1 MCKLKS
7 KKKVK
12 ENLQYKLSQIASVW
26 NDFIWEYDFCKRT
39 IKFTPEV
46 RSNYFGDILGY
57 FGDTFDII
65 FENRESKSYSDKFSN
80 QISFLQSIYVQQD
93 FIEELLIIF
102 KCKTNK
108 GDLKKDNNYIINR
121 DIRNELVGHPIRKQ
135 NGKFISSCLFG
146 YNSGSDKIVYLRYH
160 KENNYEF
167 ESMEFEVS
175 DIILRHNNF
184 LVKYFNEILEKLKR
198 ILTSFVKEI
207 EKLEI
212 FTQNKSFPEL
222 LIISSAFFESIFKY
236 DFIYDKESLL
246 KIYARKSEHKRYQN
260 IIDKFY
266 QDLKISLKE
275 KKDLAIEVFQPKKV
289 FEVNENER
297 PVFNIDM
304 IKFVDMSQNTK
315 KENKVIPVTYH
326 YELGK
331 LASKRNLMDFS
342 HFGGTLKLKCAE
354 NQIVLNEL
362 EHMESNIND
371 EIEYYSAFR
380 LIWSELNNND

>member
-1 MCKLKS
+1 M
-7 KKKVK
+7 K

-212 FTQNKSFPEL
+212 FIQNKSFSEL

-380 LIWSELNNND
+380 LMWSELNNND

>member
-1 MCKLKS
+1 M
-7 KKKVK
+7 K
-12 ENLQYKLSQIASVW
+12 ENLQYKLDQIASVW

-65 FENRESKSYSDKFSN
+65 FDNRESKSYSDRFSN

-93 FIEELLIIF
+93 FIEELLLIF

-135 NGKFISSCLFG
+135 SGQFISSCLFG
-146 YNSGSDKIVYLRYH
+146 YNGGSDKITYLRYH
-160 KENNYEF
+160 KDNNYEF

-184 LVKYFNEILEKLKR
+184 LIKYFDEILNKLKR
-198 ILTSFVKEI
+198 ILTNFVKEI
-207 EKLEI
+207 EKLESFI
-212 FTQNKSFPEL
+212 QTKSFNEVL
-222 LIISSAFFESIFKY
+222 NISSAFFESIFKY

-246 KIYARKSEHKRYQN
+246 KIYARRSEHKRYQN
-260 IIDKFY
+260 LIDKFY
-266 QDLKISLKE
+266 RDLKSSLKE
-275 KKDLAIEVFQPKKV
+275 KKDSAIEVFQAKKV
-289 FEVNENER
+289 FEEYEIKR
-297 PVFNIDM
+297 PALNLDI
-304 IKFVDMSQNTK
+304 IKFIDTSKITK
-315 KENKVIPVTYH
+315 TENNVIPVTYN

-331 LASKRNLMDFS
+331 LATKRNLRDFS
-342 HFGGTLKLKCAE
+342 HFGSTLKLKCVE
-354 NQIVLNEL
+354 NKIVLDEL
-362 EHMESNIND
+362 EHMELNFYD
-371 EIEYYSAFR
+371 DIEYYSAFR

>member
-167 ESMEFEVS
+167 
-175 DIILRHNNF
+175 
-184 LVKYFNEILEKLKR
+184 
-198 ILTSFVKEI
+198 
-207 EKLEI
+207 
-212 FTQNKSFPEL
+212 
-222 LIISSAFFESIFKY
+222 
-236 DFIYDKESLL
+236 
-246 KIYARKSEHKRYQN
+246 
-260 IIDKFY
+260 
-266 QDLKISLKE
+266 
-275 KKDLAIEVFQPKKV
+275 
-289 FEVNENER
+289 
-297 PVFNIDM
+297 
-304 IKFVDMSQNTK
+304 
-315 KENKVIPVTYH
+315 
-326 YELGK
+326 
-331 LASKRNLMDFS
+331 
-342 HFGGTLKLKCAE
+342 
-354 NQIVLNEL
+354 
-362 EHMESNIND
+362 
-371 EIEYYSAFR
+371 
-380 LIWSELNNND
+380 